1 MYADEKIMLTID
13 KITHRVSKAFNV
25 LEKRVRAIQRMFEI
39 QISLAFSSL
48 FSTTKKS
55 KKKWSR
61 EELRDQQMQTFLS
74 KPVEI

>member
-13 KITHRVSKAFNV
+13 KITHRVSRAFNA
-25 LEKRVRAIQRMFEI
+25 LEKRVRAIQRMFEV

-48 FSTTKKS
+48 FSTTKKT

-61 EELRDQQMQTFLS
+61 EELRNQQMQTFLS